1 MMSPLHGLAHV
12 RPPHNQL
19 SRIVI
24 CGSDYCRSAEKLN
37 KVFNEVNKIKNEKKK
52 KQESPLNINALH
64 SVKF

>member
-19 SRIVI
+19 SRTVI

-37 KVFNEVNKIKNEKKK
+37 EIFNEVNKIKNEKHIYTTY
-52 KQESPLNINALH
+52 SII
-64 SVKF
+64 